1 MRAGWCTRLWVLAGA
16 YREWRQTGVTLSGLR
31 MKFTLANESL
41 LPDLLSFLRK
51 EGCVAYYEDGGIE
64 AVRPHSFGEQE
75 AAELCRVMD
84 SWCDEH
90 PEARIEMLE

>member
-1 MRAGWCTRLWVLAGA
+1 
-16 YREWRQTGVTLSGLR
+16 
-31 MKFTLANESL
+31 MKFTLSNESL

-75 AAELCRVMD
+75 AVELRRIVD
-84 SWCDEH
+84 KWRNGH
-90 PEARIEMLE
+90 PDAQVEMLE

>member
-1 MRAGWCTRLWVLAGA
+1 
-16 YREWRQTGVTLSGLR
+16 
-31 MKFTLANESL
+31 MKFILANESL

-75 AAELCRVMD
+75 SGELRQVMD
-84 SWCDEH
+84 KWRVGQ
-90 PEARIEMLE
+90 PEAQIEMLE

>member
-1 MRAGWCTRLWVLAGA
+1 MHTPGVLAGT
-16 YREWRQTGVTLSGLR
+16 YREGPRTRVTLSGLR

-51 EGCVAYYEDGGIE
+51 EGCVAYYEDGSIE

-75 AAELCRVMD
+75 TAELRHVVD
-84 SWCDEH
+84 KWRNEH
-90 PEARIEMLE
+90 PEAPMEVLE